1 MPRVLARAPA
11 IACVAVLAAGGASAA
26 ADAKT
31 WRGKTEQGRAVSVRT
46 GTGDLVNQVRVA
58 WRAPCRKGHYVS
70 RTLFVPPLDV
80 SEPDHFEHAGSYR
93 SRLKDGYRARHT
105 VFVRGSLGADDRWH
119 GVFRVRTRVRRD
131 GRVVDHCRLERV
143 RWSAEVSS

>member
-1 MPRVLARAPA
+1 MRTLLTLAPA
-11 IACVAVLAAGGASAA
+11 VACAAVLAVPAV
-26 ADAKT
+26 ADAKV

-46 GTGDLVNQVRVA
+46 GTDDLVNQVRVA

-80 SEPDHFEHAGSYR
+80 SQPDRFEDAGTYR

-105 VFVRGSLGADDRWH
+105 VYVRGRLGADDRWR

-131 GRVVDHCRLERV
+131 GRVIDRCRLDRV
-143 RWSAEVSS
+143 SWEASP

>member
-1 MPRVLARAPA
+1 MRIVFAPA
-11 IACVAVLAAGGASAA
+11 VMCAAVLVAPAA
-26 ADAKT
+26 AEAKT

-46 GTGDLVNQVRVA
+46 GADDLVNQVRVG

-80 SEPDHFEHAGSYR
+80 SEPDRFEHASSYR

-105 VFVRGSLGADDRWH
+105 VYLRGTLGADDRWT
-119 GVFRVRTRVRRD
+119 GTFRVKTRVRRD
-131 GRVVDHCRLERV
+131 GRVIDRCRLDGV
-143 RWSAEVSS
+143 AWSVEGS

>member
-1 MPRVLARAPA
+1 MRTFAPA
-11 IACVAVLAAGGASAA
+11 VACAALLAVPAVAE
-26 ADAKT
+26 AKT

-46 GTGDLVNQVRVA
+46 GTDDLVNQVRVA

-80 SEPDHFEHAGSYR
+80 SEPDRFEDAGTYR
-93 SRLKDGYRARHT
+93 SRLKGGYRARHT
-105 VFVRGSLGADDRWH
+105 VYVRGRLGAEDRWR

-131 GRVVDHCRLERV
+131 GRVIDRCRLDGV
-143 RWSAEVSS
+143 RWEASP